1 MKACIQTKITVNE
14 TNNKLQKKRVKKI
27 ETTKPSLPSKLKTGT
42 KPKNHNRP
50 EMMEIENFR
59 FKKSTNAIN
68 QNHKPK

>member
-1 MKACIQTKITVNE
+1 MKAFIQTKITVNE
-14 TNNKLQKKRVKKI
+14 TNNKLQRKKRVKKI

-59 FKKSTNAIN
+59 FKKSTNAID
-68 QNHKPK
+68 